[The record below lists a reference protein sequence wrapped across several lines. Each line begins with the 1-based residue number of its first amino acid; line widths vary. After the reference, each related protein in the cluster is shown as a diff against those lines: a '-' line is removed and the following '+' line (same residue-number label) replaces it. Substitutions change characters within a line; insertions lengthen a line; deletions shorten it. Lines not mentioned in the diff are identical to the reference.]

1 MKVARHEVPGTCAD
15 MIRPGGNGLSR
26 GTELCL
32 TSKTIRRP
40 NRPIIPYPS
49 AVAIL
54 AMADKT
60 GRNSRCR
67 IPGISCLAIFI
78 RSLRD
83 SARASLIAE
92 HSGTRF
98 QPAQSP

>member
-15 MIRPGGNGLSR
+15 MIRPGGDGLNR

-32 TSKTIRRP
+32 TSKTFRRP
-40 NRPIIPYPS
+40 NRPIIPYP
-49 AVAIL
+49 
-54 AMADKT
+54 T
-60 GRNSRCR
+60 GRNSRCH
-67 IPGISCLAIFI
+67 IPGISCLATFI

-83 SARASLIAE
+83 SVHASLVDQ

-98 QPAQSP
+98 QPAQSLKS

>member
-26 GTELCL
+26 GAELCL

-40 NRPIIPYPS
+40 NRPIRPYP
-49 AVAIL
+49 
-54 AMADKT
+54 T
-60 GRNSRCR
+60 GRNSRYR
-67 IPGISCLAIFI
+67 IPGISCLATFI

-83 SARASLIAE
+83 SARASLIVE
-92 HSGTRF
+92 HSGTPF
-98 QPAQSP
+98 QPAQSLKS